1 LQEKKITKRNKKNKL
16 NQKALLKKTNYKKY
30 FTKLVRI
37 IREIIVI
44 RYGHRTVRDYR
55 VTSHCALVARAL
67 GAKEIIICGDKDESM
82 KKSVDDVTKRWGG
95 PFKVS
100 FEEDWKNVF
109 KKLKKKKIKLAHL
122 TMYGE
127 NITGIE
133 KKLKKEQKIAVL
145 IGSQKVERE
154 VYEKVDYNI
163 AITHQPHSE
172 IAALAIFL
180 DRYQE
185 GKELEKKFKNK
196 KICIKGQKNGKKVVN
211 LKRVGSKR

>member
-1 LQEKKITKRNKKNKL
+1 MEKIL
-16 NQKALLKKTNYKKY
+16 LGLKK
-30 FTKLVRI
+30 L
-37 IREIIVI
+37 
-44 RYGHRTVRDYR
+44 
-55 VTSHCALVARAL
+55 
-67 GAKEIIICGDKDESM
+67 
-82 KKSVDDVTKRWGG
+82 
-95 PFKVS
+95 
-100 FEEDWKNVF
+100 
-109 KKLKKKKIKLAHL
+109 
-122 TMYGE
+122 
-127 NITGIE
+127 
-133 KKLKKEQKIAVL
+133 KEQKIAVL